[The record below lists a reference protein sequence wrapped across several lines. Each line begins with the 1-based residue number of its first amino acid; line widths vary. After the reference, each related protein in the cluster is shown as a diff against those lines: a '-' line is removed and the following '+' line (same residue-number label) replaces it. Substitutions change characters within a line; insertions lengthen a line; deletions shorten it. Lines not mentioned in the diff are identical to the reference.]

1 MRVAM
6 SSCYSP
12 RSPASSRSRDWPR
25 WSAKPVRYAVLG
37 GGPSGLYFALL
48 AKKANPTDEVLVVE
62 RNPPD
67 ATFGWGVVFSEET
80 LGALRDADYE
90 TYTEIGESF
99 ARWNAIDIF
108 YRDTRIRPRGHS
120 FTGISR
126 KVLLNILQRRCRAL
140 GVRLEFEREIREV
153 GELEGGDLI
162 VGADGING
170 LVRRTYGEFFKPQV
184 AVHPTK
190 YVWFG
195 SDLPLDAFTFIFR
208 RNDDGLFQVHAYP
221 FDAHTCTF
229 IVECPEDAWRRAG
242 LESASEADSITYC
255 EALFQPELRG
265 RRLLSNR
272 SLWLNFATLRQET
285 WHHGNVVV
293 LGDAA
298 HTAHFSIGSGTKLAM
313 EDSIALVD
321 ALRRHGDLA
330 AALNEYEMERQPVV
344 ERFQEAALESS
355 SYFEHVSRYAQFD
368 PRQFAFNLLT
378 RSRRISY
385 VNLTQRDPELVRI
398 VDSWFAAAASGSA
411 DGAIR
416 LSPPPMFTP
425 FRTADLTLPNR
436 VAVAAGPDLD
446 AAARLGAGLII
457 TEFVS
462 VTEDGRITPE
472 TPVIDRT
479 TQDHLR
485 SAAERVH
492 QAGSHVALQLGH
504 AGRRGSMRP
513 RSQGVDRPLRQGGW
527 RLLAASPIAYTP
539 HAALPKEM
547 TKRDIVHLV
556 KVFALAAK
564 AAVGCGLD
572 ALELN
577 FAHGYLVAGFISP
590 LTNRRTDEYGGS
602 LEDRM
607 RFPMEVLDAVRA
619 TWEQPLLVRI
629 SASDWATGGVDLDEA
644 VAIAALLKAHGCDL
658 VHVVM
663 GQTIW
668 ESRPDYRRL
677 FGVPASDRIRN
688 EAGIPTLASGNI
700 ATADGVNTILARGGA
715 DLCQLEFT

>member
-1 MRVAM
+1 
-6 SSCYSP
+6 
-12 RSPASSRSRDWPR
+12 
-25 WSAKPVRYAVLG
+25 VRYAVLG

-48 AKKANPTDEVLVVE
+48 AKKSNPGDDVLVVE

-99 ARWNAIDIF
+99 ARWNAIDI
-108 YRDTRIRPRGHS
+108 YYNDTKIRSRGHV

-126 KVLLNILQRRCRAL
+126 KVLLSILQRRCRAL
-140 GVRLEFEREIREV
+140 GVRLEFEREVRDLSEF
-153 GELEGGDLI
+153 EGADLI

-170 LVRRTYGEFFKPQV
+170 LVRRTYGEFFKPQI
-184 AVHPTK
+184 ATHPTK

-195 SDLPLDAFTFIFR
+195 SDMPLDAFTFIFR
-208 RNDDGLFQVHAYP
+208 RNDHGLFQVHAYP
-221 FDAHTCTF
+221 FDAHASTF
-229 IVECPEDAWRRAG
+229 IVECPEEAWRRAG
-242 LESASEADSITYC
+242 LESATEANSIAYC
-255 EALFQPELRG
+255 ETLFQPELRG
-265 RRLLSNR
+265 RRLMSNR

-285 WHHGNVVV
+285 WHHGKVVV

-321 ALRRHGDLA
+321 ALRRHPDLP
-330 AALNEYEMERQPVV
+330 AALNDYEMERQPVV

-378 RSRRISY
+378 RSRRITY
-385 VNLTQRDPELVRI
+385 VNLTQRDPELVRA
-398 VDSWFAAAASGSA
+398 VDSWFAAAAIGSP
-411 DGAIR
+411 DGALR
-416 LSPPPMFTP
+416 LSPPPMFAP
-425 FRTADLTLPNR
+425 LQIGNLTLPNR
-436 VAVAAGPDLD
+436 VAVAAAPDLE
-446 AAARLGAGLII
+446 AAARLGAGLVI

-462 VTEDGRITPE
+462 VTEDGRITRE
-472 TPVIDRT
+472 TPVIDQT
-479 TQDHLR
+479 TQDRLR
-485 SAAERVH
+485 RAVERLH
-492 QAGSHVALQLGH
+492 KGGSCVALQLGH

-513 RSQGVDRPLRQGGW
+513 RSEGVDRPLRHGGW

-547 TKRDIVHLV
+547 TGRDIAHLV

-564 AAVGCGLD
+564 AAKGCGFD

-577 FAHGYLVAGFISP
+577 FAHGYLIAGFISP

-602 LEDRM
+602 LESRM
-607 RFPMEVLDAVRA
+607 RLPLAVLDMVRT
-619 TWEQPLLVRI
+619 TWERPLLVRI
-629 SASDWATGGVDLDEA
+629 SASDWAAGGSDLDEA
-644 VAIAALLKAHGCDL
+644 VAIAALLRAHGCDL
-658 VHVVM
+658 VHAVM

-688 EAGIPTLASGNI
+688 EAGIPTLATGNI
-700 ATADGVNTILARGGA
+700 TTADDVNTILAAGRA
-715 DLCQLEFT
+715 DLCHLEFT

>member
-1 MRVAM
+1 
-6 SSCYSP
+6 
-12 RSPASSRSRDWPR
+12 
-25 WSAKPVRYAVLG
+25 VRYAVLG

-48 AKKANPTDEVLVVE
+48 AKKANPTDEVVVVE
-62 RNPPD
+62 RNPAD

-90 TYTEIGESF
+90 TFTEIGESF
-99 ARWNAIDIF
+99 ARWNAIDIY
-108 YRDTRIRPRGHS
+108 YRETKIRSRGHV

-140 GVRLEFEREIREV
+140 GVRLEFEREVRDLA
-153 GELEGGDLI
+153 ELEGADLI

-170 LVRRTYGEFFKPQV
+170 LVRRTYGEFFKPQIV
-184 AVHPTK
+184 MHPTK

-195 SDLPLDAFTFIFR
+195 SDMPLDAFTFIVR

-229 IVECPEDAWRRAG
+229 IVECPEEAWRRAG
-242 LESASEADSITYC
+242 LESASEADSIAYC

-265 RRLLSNR
+265 RRLMSNR
-272 SLWLNFATLRQET
+272 SLWLNFATLRQDT
-285 WHHGNVVV
+285 WHHGKVVV

-321 ALRRHGDLA
+321 ALRRHRDLA
-330 AALNEYEMERQPVV
+330 AALNDYEMERQPVV

-378 RSRRISY
+378 RSRRITY
-385 VNLTQRDPELVRI
+385 VNLTQRDPELVRA
-398 VDSWFAAAASGSA
+398 VDSWFAAAAIGSP
-411 DGAIR
+411 DGALR
-416 LSPPPMFTP
+416 LSPPPMFAP
-425 FRTADLTLPNR
+425 LQIGGLTLPNR
-436 VAVAAGPDLD
+436 VVVAAGTDLES
-446 AAARLGAGLII
+446 AARLGAGLVIS
-457 TEFVS
+457 EFVS

-472 TPVIDRT
+472 TPVIDQT
-479 TQDHLR
+479 TQDRLKL
-485 SAAERVH
+485 AVERVH
-492 QAGSHVALQLGH
+492 KAGSCVALQLGH

-513 RSQGVDRPLRQGGW
+513 RSEGVDRPLRHGGW

-547 TKRDIVHLV
+547 TGRDIAHLV

-564 AAVGCGLD
+564 AAAGCGFD

-577 FAHGYLVAGFISP
+577 FAHGYLVAGFISS

-602 LEDRM
+602 LENRM
-607 RFPMEVLDAVRA
+607 RLPLAVLDLVRT
-619 TWEQPLLVRI
+619 TWERPLLVRI
-629 SASDWATGGVDLDEA
+629 SASDWAAGGNDLDEA
-644 VAIAALLKAHGCDL
+644 VAIAALLRAHGCDL
-658 VHVVM
+658 VHAVM

-688 EAGIPTLASGNI
+688 EAGIPTLATGNI
-700 ATADGVNTILARGGA
+700 TTADDVNTILAAGRA
-715 DLCQLEFT
+715 DLCHLEYS

>member
-1 MRVAM
+1 M
-6 SSCYSP
+6 
-12 RSPASSRSRDWPR
+12 
-25 WSAKPVRYAVLG
+25 RYAVIG

-48 AKKANPTDEVLVVE
+48 AKKANPSDEVLVVE

-80 LGALRDADYE
+80 LGALRDADYD

-99 ARWNAIDIF
+99 ARWNAIDIY
-108 YRDTRIRPRGHS
+108 YRDTMVRSRGHV

-126 KVLLNILQRRCRAL
+126 KLLLNILQRRCRAL
-140 GVRLEFEREIREV
+140 GVRLEFEREVRDVAEF
-153 GELEGGDLI
+153 EGADVI

-170 LVRRTYGEFFKPQV
+170 LVRRAYGEFFKPQI
-184 AVHPTK
+184 ATHPTK

-208 RNDDGLFQVHAYP
+208 RNADGLFQVHAYP
-221 FDAHTCTF
+221 FDARTCTF

-242 LESASEADSITYC
+242 LESASEAESIAYC

-265 RRLLSNR
+265 RRLMSNR
-272 SLWLNFATLRQET
+272 SLWVNFLTLRQES
-285 WHHGNVVV
+285 WHHGKVVL

-321 ALRRHGDLA
+321 ALRRHEDLG
-330 AALNEYEMERQPVV
+330 AALNDYEMERQPIV

-378 RSRRISY
+378 RSRRITY
-385 VNLTQRDPELVRI
+385 INLTQRDPDLVRT
-398 VDSWFAAAASGSA
+398 VDSWFAAAATGSP
-411 DGAIR
+411 DGAVR

-425 FRTADLTLPNR
+425 LRIGELTIPNR
-436 VAVAAGPDLD
+436 AVVTAGPDLD
-446 AAARLGAGLII
+446 AAASQGAGLVI

-462 VTEDGRITPE
+462 VIEDGRITPE
-472 TPVIDRT
+472 TPVIDRAR
-479 TQDHLR
+479 QEMLR
-485 SAAERVH
+485 QAVERIH
-492 QAGSHVALQLGH
+492 QTGSRVALQLGH
-504 AGRRGSMRP
+504 AGRRGSMQP
-513 RSQGVDRPLRQGGW
+513 RSRGVDRPLREGGW
-527 RLLAASPIAYTP
+527 RLIAASPIAYTP
-539 HAALPKEM
+539 HSALPKEV
-547 TKRDIVHLV
+547 TPRDIAHVI
-556 KVFALAAK
+556 KVFAAAAQ
-564 AAVGCGLD
+564 AAAGCWFD

-602 LEDRM
+602 LENRM
-607 RFPMEVLDAVRA
+607 RFPLEIVDAVRA
-619 TWEQPLLVRI
+619 SWERPLLVRI
-629 SASDWATGGVDLDEA
+629 SASDWADGGMDLDES
-644 VAIAALLKAHGCDL
+644 VAIAALLRTHRCDL
-658 VHVVM
+658 IHVVM
-663 GQTIW
+663 GQTVW

-688 EAGIPTLASGNI
+688 EAGIPTIATGNI
-700 ATADGVNTILARGGA
+700 TTSDDVNTILAAGRA
-715 DLCQLEFT
+715 DLCVLELTTIGTTPR

>member
-1 MRVAM
+1 
-6 SSCYSP
+6 
-12 RSPASSRSRDWPR
+12 
-25 WSAKPVRYAVLG
+25 VRYAVIG
-37 GGPSGLYFALL
+37 GGPAGLYFALL
-48 AKKANPTDEVLVVE
+48 AKKANPQDEVLVME

-99 ARWNAIDIF
+99 ARWNAIDIH
-108 YRDTRIRPRGHS
+108 YRDTMVRSRGHV

-126 KVLLNILQRRCRAL
+126 KILLNILQRRCQVL
-140 GVRLEFEREIREV
+140 GVRLEFEREVRDMA
-153 GELEGGDLI
+153 ELEAADLVI
-162 VGADGING
+162 GADGING
-170 LVRRTYGEFFKPQV
+170 LVRRTYGEFFKPQL

-208 RNDDGLFQVHAYP
+208 KNAHGLFQVHAYP
-221 FDAHTCTF
+221 FDARMCTF

-242 LESASEADSITYC
+242 LESASEAESIAYC
-255 EALFQPELRG
+255 EELFQPELQG
-265 RRLLSNR
+265 RRLMSNR
-272 SLWLNFATLRQET
+272 SLWVNFLTLRQES
-285 WHHGNVVV
+285 WHHGNVVL

-321 ALRRHGDLA
+321 ALRRHHDLGS
-330 AALNEYEMERQPVV
+330 ALNDYEMERQPVV
-344 ERFQEAALESS
+344 ERFQEAALESAG
-355 SYFEHVSRYAQFD
+355 YFEHVSRYAAFD

-378 RSRRISY
+378 RSRRITY
-385 VNLTQRDPELVRI
+385 VNLTQRDPDLVRT
-398 VDSWFAAAASGSA
+398 VDSWFAAAATGSA
-411 DGAIR
+411 DGALR
-416 LSPPPMFTP
+416 LSPPPMFAP
-425 FRTADLTLPNR
+425 LRLGELTIPNR
-436 VAVAAGPDLD
+436 VALLAGPDLE
-446 AAARLGAGLII
+446 AAARTGAGLVI

-472 TPVIDRT
+472 TPLIDRVR
-479 TQDHLR
+479 QDLLR
-485 SAAERVH
+485 SAVERLH
-492 QAGSHVALQLGH
+492 HAGSRVALQLGH

-513 RSQGVDRPLRQGGW
+513 RSEGVDRPLRRGGW

-539 HAALPKEM
+539 HAALPKQM
-547 TKRDIVHLV
+547 SAHDISHLV
-556 KVFALAAK
+556 KVFAAAAR
-564 AAVGCGLD
+564 AAAGCGLD

-590 LTNRRTDEYGGS
+590 LTNRRTDDYGGS
-602 LEDRM
+602 FENRM
-607 RFPMEVLDAVRA
+607 RFPLEVLDAVRA
-619 TWEQPLLVRI
+619 TWERPLLVRI
-629 SASDWATGGVDLDEA
+629 SASDWADGGMALDESVA
-644 VAIAALLKAHGCDL
+644 VAGLLKAHGCAL

-688 EAGIPTLASGNI
+688 EAGVPTLATGYI
-700 ATADGVNTILARGGA
+700 VTADDVNTILAAGRA
-715 DLCQLEFT
+715 DLCVLDLPSTG

>member
-1 MRVAM
+1 
-6 SSCYSP
+6 
-12 RSPASSRSRDWPR
+12 
-25 WSAKPVRYAVLG
+25 VRYAVIG
-37 GGPSGLYFALL
+37 GGPSGLYFAML
-48 AKKANPTDEVLVVE
+48 AKKANRSDEVLVVE

-99 ARWNAIDIF
+99 ARWNAIDI
-108 YRDTRIRPRGHS
+108 YYHDTRVRSRGHV

-140 GVRLEFEREIREV
+140 GVRLEFEREVRDV
-153 GELEGGDLI
+153 GEFEGADLI
-162 VGADGING
+162 LGADGING

-221 FDAHTCTF
+221 FDARTCTF

-242 LESASEADSITYC
+242 LESASEAESIAYC

-265 RRLLSNR
+265 RRLMSNR
-272 SLWLNFATLRQET
+272 SLWVNFLTLRQES
-285 WHHGNVVV
+285 WHHGNVVL

-321 ALRRHGDLA
+321 ALRRHRDLG
-330 AALNEYEMERQPVV
+330 AALNDYEMERQPVV

-355 SYFEHVSRYAQFD
+355 TYFEHVSRYAHFD

-378 RSRRISY
+378 RSRRITY
-385 VNLTQRDPELVRI
+385 VNLTQRDPELVRT
-398 VDSWFAAAASGSA
+398 VDSWFAATATGSP
-411 DGAIR
+411 DGALR

-425 FRTADLTLPNR
+425 LRIGDLTIPNR
-436 VAVAAGPDLD
+436 VALAAGPDLD
-446 AAARLGAGLII
+446 AAARLGAGLVI

-472 TPVIDRT
+472 TPVMDRAR
-479 TQDHLR
+479 QEMLR
-485 SAAERVH
+485 SAVERIH
-492 QAGSHVALQLGH
+492 QAGSRVALQLGH

-513 RSQGVDRPLRQGGW
+513 RSDGVDRPLRRGGW
-527 RLLAASPIAYTP
+527 RLMAASPIAYTP
-539 HAALPKEM
+539 HSALPKEM
-547 TKRDIVHLV
+547 APRDMSHAV
-556 KVFALAAK
+556 KVFAAAALAA
-564 AAVGCGLD
+564 AGCWFD

-577 FAHGYLVAGFISP
+577 FAHGYLIAGFISP

-602 LEDRM
+602 LENRM
-607 RFPMEVLDAVRA
+607 RFPLQVLDAVRA
-619 TWEQPLLVRI
+619 TWDRPLLVRI
-629 SASDWATGGVDLDEA
+629 SASDWADGGTDLDES

-658 VHVVM
+658 VFAAM

-688 EAGIPTLASGNI
+688 EAGIPTIATGNI
-700 ATADGVNTILARGGA
+700 TTADEVNTVLAAGRA
-715 DLCQLEFT
+715 DLCVLELSTTG

>member
-1 MRVAM
+1 M
-6 SSCYSP
+6 
-12 RSPASSRSRDWPR
+12 
-25 WSAKPVRYAVLG
+25 RYAVIG
-37 GGPSGLYFALL
+37 GGPAGLYFALL
-48 AKKANPTDEVLVVE
+48 AKKANPGEDVRVIE

-108 YRDTRIRPRGHS
+108 YQDTRIRSRGHV

-126 KVLLNILQRRCRAL
+126 KVLLNILQRRCGAL
-140 GVRLEFEREIREV
+140 GVRLEFEREVHDV
-153 GELEGGDLI
+153 GEFEGADLI
-162 VGADGING
+162 IGADGING
-170 LVRRTYGEFFKPQV
+170 LVRRTYGEVFKPQV

-195 SDLPLDAFTFIFR
+195 SDMPLDAFTFIFR
-208 RNDDGLFQVHAYP
+208 RNDHGLFQVHAYP

-229 IVECPEDAWRRAG
+229 IVECPEEAWRRAG
-242 LESASEADSITYC
+242 LESASEADSIAYC

-265 RRLLSNR
+265 RRLMSNR
-272 SLWLNFATLRQET
+272 SLWVNFATLRQES
-285 WHHGNVVV
+285 WHHGNVVL

-321 ALRRHGDLA
+321 ALRRHRDVP
-330 AALNEYEMERQPVV
+330 AALNDYEMERQPVV

-355 SYFEHVSRYAQFD
+355 SYFEHVSRYARFD

-378 RSRRISY
+378 RSRRITY
-385 VNLTQRDPELVRI
+385 VNLTQRDPELVRT
-398 VDSWFAAAASGSA
+398 VDSWFAAAATGSP
-411 DGAIR
+411 DGALR
-416 LSPPPMFTP
+416 LSPPPMFAP
-425 FRTADLTLPNR
+425 LRIGELMLANR
-436 VAVAAGPDLD
+436 VAVAAGPDLE
-446 AAARLGAGLII
+446 AAARLGAGLVI

-472 TPVIDRT
+472 TPVIDRM

-485 SAAERVH
+485 STVERIH
-492 QAGSHVALQLGH
+492 KAGSRVALQLGH

-513 RSQGVDRPLRQGGW
+513 HSQGVDRPLRQGGW
-527 RLLAASPIAYTP
+527 RLMAASPIAYTP

-547 TKRDIVHLV
+547 TGRDITDLV
-556 KVFALAAK
+556 KGFAAAAK
-564 AAVGCGLD
+564 TAGDYGLD

-590 LTNRRTDEYGGS
+590 LTNRRTDDYGGS
-602 LEDRM
+602 LENRM
-607 RFPMEVLDAVRA
+607 RFPLEVLDAVRA

-629 SASDWATGGVDLDEA
+629 SAGDWAPGGIDLDAA
-644 VAIAALLKAHGCDL
+644 VPIAALLKAHGCDL
-658 VHVVM
+658 VHAVM

-668 ESRPDYRRL
+668 EGRPDYRRL

-688 EAGIPTLASGNI
+688 EAGIPTIATGNI
-700 ATADGVNTILARGGA
+700 VTADDVNTILAAGRA
-715 DLCQLEFT
+715 DLCRLEL

>member
-1 MRVAM
+1 M
-6 SSCYSP
+6 
-12 RSPASSRSRDWPR
+12 
-25 WSAKPVRYAVLG
+25 RYAVLG

-48 AKKANPTDEVLVVE
+48 AKKANPSDEIVVVE
-62 RNPPD
+62 RNPPH

-90 TYTEIGESF
+90 TYTEISESF
-99 ARWNAIDIF
+99 ARWNAIDIY
-108 YRDTRIRPRGHS
+108 YRDTKVRSRGHV

-140 GVRLEFEREIREV
+140 GVRLEFEREVRDLA
-153 GELEGGDLI
+153 ELEGADLI

-170 LVRRTYGEFFKPQV
+170 LVRRTHGEFFKPEV
-184 AVHPTK
+184 VTHPTK

-208 RNDDGLFQVHAYP
+208 RNEHGLFQVHAYP

-242 LESASEADSITYC
+242 LESASEADSIAYC

-265 RRLLSNR
+265 RRLMSNR
-272 SLWLNFATLRQET
+272 SLWVNFATLRQES
-285 WHHGNVVV
+285 WHHGNVVL

-321 ALRRHGDLA
+321 ALRRHRDLA
-330 AALNEYEMERQPVV
+330 AALNDYEMERQPVV

-378 RSRRISY
+378 RSRRITY
-385 VNLTQRDPELVRI
+385 VNLTQRDPELVRT
-398 VDSWFAAAASGSA
+398 VDAWFAAAATGSL
-411 DGAIR
+411 DGALR
-416 LSPPPMFTP
+416 LSPPPMFVP
-425 FRTADLTLPNR
+425 FRIGGLTLPNR
-436 VAVAAGPDLD
+436 VAVAAGPDLE
-446 AAARLGAGLII
+446 AAARLGAGLVIS
-457 TEFVS
+457 EFVS
-462 VTEDGRITPE
+462 VTEEGRITPE

-479 TQDHLR
+479 TQDRLR
-485 SAAERVH
+485 LSVERIH
-492 QAGSHVALQLGH
+492 KAGSRVALQLGH

-513 RSQGVDRPLRQGGW
+513 RSEGVDRPLRQGGW
-527 RLLAASPIAYTP
+527 KLMAASPIAYTP
-539 HAALPKEM
+539 HAAVPKEM
-547 TKRDIVHLV
+547 SARDIAHLV
-556 KVFALAAK
+556 RVFALAAK
-564 AAVGCGLD
+564 AAAGCGFD

-577 FAHGYLVAGFISP
+577 FAHGYLLAGFISP
-590 LTNRRTDEYGGS
+590 LTNQRTDEYGGS
-602 LEDRM
+602 LENRI
-607 RFPMEVLDAVRA
+607 RLPLAVLDIVR
-619 TWEQPLLVRI
+619 TTLELPLLVRI
-629 SASDWATGGVDLDEA
+629 SANDWASGGSDLDEA

-658 VHVVM
+658 VHAVM
-663 GQTIW
+663 GQTVW

-688 EAGIPTLASGNI
+688 EAGIPTLATGDI
-700 ATADGVNTILARGGA
+700 TTADDVNTILAAGRA
-715 DLCQLEFT
+715 DLCVLAQ

>member
-1 MRVAM
+1 M
-6 SSCYSP
+6 
-12 RSPASSRSRDWPR
+12 
-25 WSAKPVRYAVLG
+25 RYAVLG

-48 AKKANPTDEVLVVE
+48 AKKSNPSDEVLVVE

-99 ARWNAIDIF
+99 ARWNAIDI
-108 YRDTRIRPRGHS
+108 YYHDTKIRSRGHV

-140 GVRLEFEREIREV
+140 GVRLEFEREVRDLAEF
-153 GELEGGDLI
+153 EGADLI

-170 LVRRTYGEFFKPQV
+170 LVRRTYGEFFKPQI
-184 AVHPTK
+184 AMHPTK

-195 SDLPLDAFTFIFR
+195 SDMPLDAFTFIFR
-208 RNDDGLFQVHAYP
+208 RNDHGLFQVHAYP
-221 FDAHTCTF
+221 FDAHNCTF
-229 IVECPEDAWRRAG
+229 IVECPEEAWRRAG
-242 LESASEADSITYC
+242 LESASEADSIAYC

-265 RRLLSNR
+265 RRLMSNR

-285 WHHGNVVV
+285 WHHDKVVV

-298 HTAHFSIGSGTKLAM
+298 HTAHFSIGAGTKLAM

-321 ALRRHGDLA
+321 ALRRHRDLP
-330 AALNEYEMERQPVV
+330 AALNDYEMERQPVV

-378 RSRRISY
+378 RSRRITY
-385 VNLTQRDPELVRI
+385 VNLTQRDPELVRA
-398 VDSWFAAAASGSA
+398 VDSWFAAAAIGSP
-411 DGAIR
+411 DGALR
-416 LSPPPMFTP
+416 LSPPPMFAP
-425 FRTADLTLPNR
+425 LHIGDLTLPNR
-436 VAVAAGPDLD
+436 VAVAAAPDLE
-446 AAARLGAGLII
+446 AAARLGAGLVI

-462 VTEDGRITPE
+462 VTEDGRITTE
-472 TPVIDRT
+472 TPVIDQT
-479 TQDHLR
+479 TQDRLR
-485 SAAERVH
+485 LAVERVH
-492 QAGSHVALQLGH
+492 KTGSRVALQLGH

-513 RSQGVDRPLRQGGW
+513 RSEGIDWPLRHGGW

-547 TKRDIVHLV
+547 TGRDIAHLV

-564 AAVGCGLD
+564 AAAGCGFD

-602 LEDRM
+602 LQNRM
-607 RFPMEVLDAVRA
+607 RLPLAVLDLVRT
-619 TWEQPLLVRI
+619 TWERPLLVRI
-629 SASDWATGGVDLDEA
+629 SASDWAVGGSDLDEA

-658 VHVVM
+658 VHAVM

-688 EAGIPTLASGNI
+688 EPGIPTLATGNI
-700 ATADGVNTILARGGA
+700 TTADDVNTILAAGRA
-715 DLCQLEFT
+715 DLCYLELT

>member
-1 MRVAM
+1 MH
-6 SSCYSP
+6 
-12 RSPASSRSRDWPR
+12 
-25 WSAKPVRYAVLG
+25 YAVLG

-48 AKKANPTDEVLVVE
+48 AKKANPSDEVVVVE

-99 ARWNAIDIF
+99 ARWNAIDI
-108 YRDTRIRPRGHS
+108 YYQNTKIRSRGHV

-140 GVRLEFEREIREV
+140 GVRLEFEREVRDLAEF
-153 GELEGGDLI
+153 EGADLI

-170 LVRRTYGEFFKPQV
+170 LVRRTYGEFFKPQI
-184 AVHPTK
+184 ATHATK

-208 RNDDGLFQVHAYP
+208 QNDDGLFQVHAYP
-221 FDAHTCTF
+221 FDAHMCTF
-229 IVECPEDAWRRAG
+229 IVECPEEAWRRAG
-242 LESASEADSITYC
+242 LESASEADSIAYC

-265 RRLLSNR
+265 RRLMSNR
-272 SLWLNFATLRQET
+272 SLWVNFATLRQES
-285 WHHGNVVV
+285 WHRGNVVL

-321 ALRRHGDLA
+321 ALRRHRDLP
-330 AALNEYEMERQPVV
+330 AALNNYEMERQPVV

-355 SYFEHVSRYAQFD
+355 SYFEHVSRYAKFD

-378 RSRRISY
+378 RSRRITY
-385 VNLTQRDPELVRI
+385 VNLTQRDPELVRT
-398 VDSWFAAAASGSA
+398 VDAWFAAAATGSP
-411 DGAIR
+411 DGALR

-425 FRTADLTLPNR
+425 LRIGELTLLNR
-436 VAVAAGPDLD
+436 VAVAAGSDLE
-446 AAARLGAGLII
+446 AAARLGAGLVI

-479 TQDHLR
+479 TKEILR
-485 SAAERVH
+485 SSVERIH
-492 QAGSHVALQLGH
+492 KAGSRVALQLGH

-513 RSQGVDRPLRQGGW
+513 HSQGVDRPLRQGGW
-527 RLLAASPIAYTP
+527 RLMAPSPIAYTP

-547 TKRDIVHLV
+547 TARDLGHVV

-564 AAVGCGLD
+564 AAASGCGFD

-602 LEDRM
+602 LENRM
-607 RFPMEVLDAVRA
+607 RFPLAVLEAVRT
-619 TWEQPLLVRI
+619 TWERPLLVRV
-629 SASDWATGGVDLDEA
+629 SASDWASGGNDLDEA
-644 VAIAALLKAHGCDL
+644 VKIATMLKSHGCDL
-658 VHVVM
+658 VHAVM

-688 EAGIPTLASGNI
+688 EAGIPTLANGNI
-700 ATADGVNTILARGGA
+700 TTGDEVNTILAAGRA
-715 DLCQLEFT
+715 DLCVIELPDCTTGRD

>member
-1 MRVAM
+1 M
-6 SSCYSP
+6 
-12 RSPASSRSRDWPR
+12 
-25 WSAKPVRYAVLG
+25 RYAVLG

-48 AKKANPTDEVLVVE
+48 AKKANPSDEVVVVE

-80 LGALRDADYE
+80 LGALRDADYD

-99 ARWNAIDIF
+99 ARWNAIDI
-108 YRDTRIRPRGHS
+108 YYQDTKIRSRGHV

-140 GVRLEFEREIREV
+140 GVRLEFEREVRDI
-153 GELEGGDLI
+153 GELEGADLI

-184 AVHPTK
+184 VTHPTK

-195 SDLPLDAFTFIFR
+195 SDMPLDAFTFIFR

-242 LESASEADSITYC
+242 LESASEADSIAYC

-265 RRLLSNR
+265 RRLMSNR
-272 SLWLNFATLRQET
+272 SLWVNFATLRQES
-285 WHHGNVVV
+285 WHHGNVVL

-298 HTAHFSIGSGTKLAM
+298 HTAHFSIGAGTKLAM
-313 EDSIALVD
+313 EDSIALVG
-321 ALRRHGDLA
+321 ALRRHRELA
-330 AALNEYEMERQPVV
+330 AALNDYEMDRQPIV

-355 SYFEHVSRYAQFD
+355 SYFEHVSRYAEFD

-378 RSRRISY
+378 RSRRITY
-385 VNLTQRDPELVRI
+385 VNLTQRDPDLVRS
-398 VDSWFAAAASGSA
+398 VDSWFAAAATGSP
-411 DGAIR
+411 DGALR
-416 LSPPPMFTP
+416 LSPPPMFAP
-425 FRTADLTLPNR
+425 LRIGELILPNR
-436 VAVAAGPDLD
+436 VAVAAGPDLE
-446 AAARLGAGLII
+446 AAARLGAGLVI
-457 TEFVS
+457 TQFVS

-479 TQDHLR
+479 TQDHL
-485 SAAERVH
+485 SLAVERIH
-492 QAGSHVALQLGH
+492 KAGSRVALQLGH

-527 RLLAASPIAYTP
+527 KLVAASPIAYTP

-547 TKRDIVHLV
+547 TMRDIAHVV

-564 AAVGCGLD
+564 AAAGCGFD

-602 LEDRM
+602 LENRM
-607 RFPMEVLDAVRA
+607 RFPLAVLDMVRS
-619 TWEQPLLVRI
+619 TWERPLLVRI
-629 SASDWATGGVDLDEA
+629 SASDWAPGGSDLDEA
-644 VAIAALLKAHGCDL
+644 VAIAGLLKAHRGDL
-658 VHVVM
+658 VHAVM

-677 FGVPASDRIRN
+677 FGVAASDRIRN
-688 EAGIPTLASGNI
+688 ESGVPTIATGNI
-700 ATADGVNTILARGGA
+700 TTSDDVNTILAAGRA
-715 DLCQLEFT
+715 DVCVLDLQS

>member
-1 MRVAM
+1 
-6 SSCYSP
+6 
-12 RSPASSRSRDWPR
+12 
-25 WSAKPVRYAVLG
+25 VRYAVLG

-48 AKKANPTDEVLVVE
+48 AKKANPIDEVLVVE

-99 ARWNAIDIF
+99 ARWNAIDI
-108 YRDTRIRPRGHS
+108 YYKDTKIRSRGHV

-126 KVLLNILQRRCRAL
+126 KVLLNILQQRCRAV
-140 GVRLEFEREIREV
+140 GVRLEFEREVRDLA
-153 GELEGGDLI
+153 ELEGADLI

-184 AVHPTK
+184 DVHPTK

-195 SDLPLDAFTFIFR
+195 GDMPLDAFTFIFR

-229 IVECPEDAWRRAG
+229 IVECPDDAWRRAG
-242 LESASEADSITYC
+242 LESASEADSIAYC

-265 RRLLSNR
+265 RRLMSNR
-272 SLWLNFATLRQET
+272 SLWVNFATLRQES
-285 WHHGNVVV
+285 WHHGNVVLV
-293 LGDAA
+293 GDAA

-321 ALRRHGDLA
+321 ALRRHRDLP
-330 AALNEYEMERQPVV
+330 AALNDYEMERQPVV

-355 SYFEHVSRYAQFD
+355 SYFEHVSRYADFD

-378 RSRRISY
+378 RSRRITY
-385 VNLTQRDPELVRI
+385 VNLTQRDPELVRT
-398 VDSWFAAAASGSA
+398 VDSWFAAAATGSP
-411 DGAIR
+411 DGAVR
-416 LSPPPMFTP
+416 LSPPPMFAP
-425 FRTADLTLPNR
+425 FRIGELTLPNR
-436 VAVAAGPDLD
+436 VAVAAGPDLE
-446 AAARLGAGLII
+446 AAARLGAGLVI

-472 TPVIDRT
+472 TPVIDRP
-479 TQDHLR
+479 TQDTLK
-485 SAAERVH
+485 SSVERIH
-492 QAGSHVALQLGH
+492 QSGSRAALQLGH

-513 RSQGVDRPLRQGGW
+513 RSEGVDRPLRQGGW
-527 RLLAASPIAYTP
+527 RLMAASPFAYTP
-539 HAALPKEM
+539 HAALPKEV
-547 TKRDIVHLV
+547 TGRDIAHLV
-556 KVFALAAK
+556 KVFGLAAK
-564 AAVGCGLD
+564 AAAGCGLD

-590 LTNRRTDEYGGS
+590 LTNRRADDYGGS
-602 LEDRM
+602 LDNRM
-607 RFPMEVLDAVRA
+607 RLPLEVLDAVRA
-619 TWEQPLLVRI
+619 TWDRALLVRI
-629 SASDWATGGVDLDEA
+629 SASDWAPAGIELDEA

-658 VHVVM
+658 VHAVM
-663 GQTIW
+663 GQTVW
-668 ESRPDYRRL
+668 EGRPDYRRL

-700 ATADGVNTILARGGA
+700 TTADDVNTILAAGRA
-715 DLCQLEFT
+715 DLCVLDLVSAQ

>member
-1 MRVAM
+1 M
-6 SSCYSP
+6 
-12 RSPASSRSRDWPR
+12 
-25 WSAKPVRYAVLG
+25 RYAVLG

-48 AKKANPTDEVLVVE
+48 AKKSSPSDEVLVVE

-99 ARWNAIDIF
+99 ARWNAIDI
-108 YRDTRIRPRGHS
+108 YYHDTKIRSRGHV
-120 FTGISR
+120 FTGIPR

-140 GVRLEFEREIREV
+140 GVRLEFEREVRDLAEF
-153 GELEGGDLI
+153 EGADLI

-170 LVRRTYGEFFKPQV
+170 LVRRTYGEFFKPQI
-184 AVHPTK
+184 ATHATK

-195 SDLPLDAFTFIFR
+195 SDMPLDAFTFIFR
-208 RNDDGLFQVHAYP
+208 RNDHGLFQVHAYP
-221 FDAHTCTF
+221 FDAHGCTF
-229 IVECPEDAWRRAG
+229 IVECPEEAWRRAG
-242 LESASEADSITYC
+242 LESANEAESIAYC

-265 RRLLSNR
+265 RRLMSNR

-293 LGDAA
+293 VGDAA

-321 ALRRHGDLA
+321 ALRRHRDLP
-330 AALNEYEMERQPVV
+330 AALNDYEMERQPVV

-378 RSRRISY
+378 RSRRITY
-385 VNLTQRDPELVRI
+385 VNLTQRDPELVRA
-398 VDSWFAAAASGSA
+398 VDSWFAAAAIGSP
-411 DGAIR
+411 DGALR
-416 LSPPPMFTP
+416 LSPPPMFAP
-425 FRTADLTLPNR
+425 LQIGDLTLPNR
-436 VAVAAGPDLD
+436 VAVAAGPDLE
-446 AAARLGAGLII
+446 AAARLGAGLVI

-462 VTEDGRITPE
+462 ITEDGRITPE
-472 TPVIDRT
+472 TPVIDQT
-479 TQDHLR
+479 TQDRLR
-485 SAAERVH
+485 LAVERVH
-492 QAGSHVALQLGH
+492 KAGSCVALQLGH

-513 RSQGVDRPLRQGGW
+513 RSEGVDRPLRQGGW
-527 RLLAASPIAYTP
+527 KLMAASPIAYTP

-547 TKRDIVHLV
+547 TGRDIGHLV
-556 KVFALAAK
+556 KVFALAAR
-564 AAVGCGLD
+564 AAVGCGFD

-602 LEDRM
+602 LENRM
-607 RFPMEVLDAVRA
+607 RLPLAVLDMVRT
-619 TWEQPLLVRI
+619 TWERPLLVRI
-629 SASDWATGGVDLDEA
+629 SASDWAVGGNDLDEA
-644 VAIAALLKAHGCDL
+644 VAIAALLRAHGCDL
-658 VHVVM
+658 VHAVM

-700 ATADGVNTILARGGA
+700 TTADDVNTILAAGRA
-715 DLCQLEFT
+715 DLCHLELT